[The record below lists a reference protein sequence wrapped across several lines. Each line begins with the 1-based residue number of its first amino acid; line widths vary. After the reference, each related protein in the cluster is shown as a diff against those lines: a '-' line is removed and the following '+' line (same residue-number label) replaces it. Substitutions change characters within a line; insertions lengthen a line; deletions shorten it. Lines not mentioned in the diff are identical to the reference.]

1 MKRAHTA
8 TCPECGW
15 PLALRR
21 APSGTPTY
29 YHLPG
34 GPDCA
39 RRSRP
44 KRIARAD
51 GERWPVEFPEYAISL
66 GVIRAT
72 ILDALNGYGMDT
84 LADLF
89 SPFAQSG
96 LQELFGD
103 DDPDVTWA
111 TTQKMCHRLL
121 ALDDDKR
128 QAVRHALTWGSLTKL
143 EEALINA
150 DG

>member
-1 MKRAHTA
+1 MKRAHTTA

-15 PLALRR
+15 PLALRP

-39 RRSRP
+39 RRTRP

-66 GVIRAT
+66 GVIRVT

-84 LADLF
+84 LAYLF
-89 SPFAQSG
+89 TPFAQSG

-103 DDPDVTWA
+103 DPDVTWA
-111 TTQKMCHRLL
+111 KTQKMCRSLL
-121 ALDDDKR
+121 ALDNDKR
-128 QAVRHALTWGSLTKL
+128 QAVRHALNWGSLTQL
-143 EEALINA
+143 EALINA
-150 DG
+150 NE